1 MSYRNPQIIV
11 DRSAEIYAQAVG
23 QMGQIWAQG
32 VQNYFENKKK
42 EQAAIDKRNK
52 AYQLGIN
59 ETQLKY
65 DDSLREALKDVDD
78 ESLYELIQAQ
88 GEGKL
93 NGSEGS
99 LGVIDMET
107 QLKLNTELTKDQRKE
122 YRTKINDY
130 KRWEDKIV
138 NLSGEVMADLEPL
151 DNLSSS
157 EIGMPGKIEFLGEGN
172 EKFKNYVAAYSLKKK
187 TVPGVETKKT
197 ADGDLLNIDISID
210 TNDPIMKQFINDG
223 ALQINEDDIGED
235 GKVNLKWSRDIKTWD
250 GRFLVD
256 IAEGP
261 DIMKSLETANLVD
274 NGNITRAFMSG
285 TDYRV
290 EDIKGT
296 DYQTITPKN
305 YFNPSIIT
313 ENETVQSEFEA
324 YAYGQIVS
332 QSIDEAIVSLR
343 SNFGVEVS
351 RKDWAGMNA
360 SERQDFVVDLL
371 NDKAIEQAKGSKLAT
386 QTELYDRRNNK
397 IVSPSQLKSLAK
409 KANMSEQDYI
419 KQNLEIKYYTLGKSF
434 ERKKSTDGEKEV
446 KTNVSLTRIEDYPME
461 IDIEKVT
468 VIGKKGYDQK
478 IELIDRLVTDM
489 TRDLPGKGVTVKPVE
504 GGGVQFLL
512 GGSKF
517 KTIPVDTATS
527 EDIKKIIYTMYGGDP
542 TKIEGIASKTVPE
555 VPSLFTQLPGN

>member
-11 DRSAEIYAQAVG
+11 DRSAEIYAQAIG

-42 EQAAIDKRNK
+42 EQADIDKRNK

-130 KRWEDKIV
+130 KRWEDRIV

-157 EIGMPGKIEFLGEGN
+157 EIGVPGKVEFLGEGN
-172 EKFKNYVAAYSLKKK
+172 EKFKNYVAAYSLKNK
-187 TVPGVETKKT
+187 TVPGVETKKA

-210 TNDPIMKQFINDG
+210 TKDPIIKEFIDSG
-223 ALQINEDDIGED
+223 ALQINEGDVSED

-256 IAEGP
+256 IAESP
-261 DIMKSLETANLVD
+261 DIMKILETAKLVEK
-274 NGNITRAFMSG
+274 GNITKAFMSG
-285 TDYRV
+285 TDYKV

-296 DYQTITPKN
+296 DYQSITPKN
-305 YFNPSIIT
+305 YFDPNIIT
-313 ENETVQSEFEA
+313 QDKAVQDQFEG
-324 YAYGQIVS
+324 YAYGEIVS
-332 QSIDEAIVSLR
+332 QSIDEAIVNLR
-343 SNFGVEVS
+343 SNFGVEIS
-351 RKDWAGMNA
+351 RQDWTDMNA
-360 SERQDFVVDLL
+360 SEREDFVVDLL
-371 NDKAIEQAKGSKLAT
+371 NDKAIEEAKGSKLAT

-397 IVSPSQLKSLAK
+397 VVSPSQLKSLAK

-434 ERKKSTDGEKEV
+434 ERKKSTDDNKETKEV
-446 KTNVSLTRIEDYPME
+446 IDISYIEDLKIPVQE
-461 IDIEKVT
+461 GPPLESGQRPVDLDALEAQLN
-468 VIGKKGYDQK
+468 KKGFRVTKSEEVGPRGVNK
-478 IELIDRLVTDM
+478 ITITKSIAGADNQAVISEEM
-489 TRDLPGKGVTVKPVE
+489 TP
-504 GGGVQFLL
+504 Q
-512 GGSKF
+512 
-517 KTIPVDTATS
+517 
-527 EDIKKIIYTMYGGDP
+527 DIKNNLELVETGRMPVTKEEQTTISP
-542 TKIEGIASKTVPE
+542 TEYKGI
-555 VPSLFTQLPGN
+555 SL